1 MVEQAKMLEKE
12 IAWFSDVY
20 VWWFSLICVLL
31 LRFDSLHICLLL
43 LTEFVCRFVLNPAC
57 CSKSDADY
65 YRFIGLLFGIAIRTK
80 KPLALHLAPLVWKL
94 IAGIEITMDNLEEV
108 DLAFMHI
115 AKTETDNFNSNTTVT
130 TIHTAK

>member
-1 MVEQAKMLEKE
+1 M
-12 IAWFSDVY
+12 
-20 VWWFSLICVLL
+20 LL

-108 DLAFMHI
+108 DLAFMQAMRGI
-115 AKTETDNFNSNTTVT
+115 RKLSDDITPATFSEARFKQQQQQRFPC
-130 TIHTAK
+130 IY